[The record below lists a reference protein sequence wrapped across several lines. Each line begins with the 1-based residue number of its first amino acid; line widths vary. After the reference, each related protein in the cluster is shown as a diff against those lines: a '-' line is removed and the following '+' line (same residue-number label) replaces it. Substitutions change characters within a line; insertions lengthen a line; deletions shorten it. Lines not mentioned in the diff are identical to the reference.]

1 MCLWRLLWT
10 YQISILHMGRK
21 KDLKTNT
28 FLPGIYEVTF
38 KLIWVFMSDYKPF
51 WTNDSNQWSS
61 LEFVYVFAKLLLL
74 LYKLLIDNNIP
85 CIEWTHFKQSTRYW
99 CCCNHASCSFI
110 FVHEYTFS
118 SIHPRDKFDVAQRL
132 ALSGRAVAY
141 GEKNIVYQGPFPSMY
156 TLTENKLTIE
166 YDSGN
171 SLIEVRSAEGF
182 EVRLVSLCLAFRTSN
197 YRIFF
202 KTMALSA
209 L

>member
-1 MCLWRLLWT
+1 MNEQFLKNPLDIDVAAIMHRVYSYLFMN
-10 YQISILHMGRK
+10 IL
-21 KDLKTNT
+21 
-28 FLPGIYEVTF
+28 
-38 KLIWVFMSDYKPF
+38 
-51 WTNDSNQWSS
+51 
-61 LEFVYVFAKLLLL
+61 
-74 LYKLLIDNNIP
+74 
-85 CIEWTHFKQSTRYW
+85 
-99 CCCNHASCSFI
+99 
-110 FVHEYTFS
+110 FS

-182 EVRLVSLCLAFRTSN
+182 EVRLIIVSFRFAFRTSN
-197 YRIFF
+197 YRYFF
-202 KTMALSA
+202 KTMALSP